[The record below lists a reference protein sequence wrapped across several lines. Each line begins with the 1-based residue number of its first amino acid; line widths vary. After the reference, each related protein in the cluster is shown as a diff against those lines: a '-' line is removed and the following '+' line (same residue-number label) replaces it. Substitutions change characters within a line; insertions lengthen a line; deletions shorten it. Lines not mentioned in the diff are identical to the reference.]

1 MGESRLDAAHGNSI
15 HSLHEAFDSVREAL
29 QKEKGECRVYG
40 DRSSDGG
47 LGKKQASGWLCG
59 DSCRGVTTAGE
70 ERNLSERGTGITRMN
85 DQLATPAAA
94 DDSYS
99 SLEDQGN
106 SFRAIAGR
114 PENFA
119 RRESSLHGVLEQ
131 RVPAS
136 RTQVLKKLVS
146 RVELA
151 QVNGL
156 FRISNRLR

>member
-40 DRSSDGG
+40 NRSSDGG

-59 DSCRGVTTAGE
+59 DRCRGVTTTGE
-70 ERNLSERGTGITRMN
+70 ERNLPERGTGITRMN
-85 DQLATPAAA
+85 DQLATSAAA

-99 SLEDQGN
+99 SLEDEGN

-119 RRESSLHGVLEQ
+119 RRELSLHGVLEQ